1 MEVPA
6 AGVIGAGSFSQA
18 VLFPALRSAGFKL
31 QAVAS
36 AGGLSAVSAA
46 ERFGFERALTPDE
59 VIAAQDVDAV
69 CVASRHGSH
78 AAYTLAA
85 LERGKAVFVEKPPA
99 LNIEDLQ
106 RLREAARGRV
116 LQVGFNRRFAPLAQ
130 RMREHLVSEGHAVEL
145 LYRVAAGRLPPD
157 HWLNDHDDGGGR
169 LLGEGC
175 HFIDFACWFVGA
187 LPTRVLATAPSDEQ
201 LALTQRFEVALA
213 FADGSLATIFYGSES
228 ASGVAKEL
236 IETHSA
242 GRSATLHDFRRL
254 ELRGNS
260 RTRGVGRRH
269 RDKGHRRQF
278 EVFREALTARTEPKD
293 SGLAGPDPLATMAV
307 TLQSLAS
314 AGGGAVELTE
324 QPQ

>member
-1 MEVPA
+1 
-6 AGVIGAGSFSQA
+6 
-18 VLFPALRSAGFKL
+18 
-31 QAVAS
+31 
-36 AGGLSAVSAA
+36 
-46 ERFGFERALTPDE
+46 
-59 VIAAQDVDAV
+59 
-69 CVASRHGSH
+69 
-78 AAYTLAA
+78 
-85 LERGKAVFVEKPPA
+85 
-99 LNIEDLQ
+99 
-106 RLREAARGRV
+106 
-116 LQVGFNRRFAPLAQ
+116 
-130 RMREHLVSEGHAVEL
+130 
-145 LYRVAAGRLPPD
+145 
-157 HWLNDHDDGGGR
+157 
-169 LLGEGC
+169 
-175 HFIDFACWFVGA
+175 
-187 LPTRVLATAPSDEQ
+187 VLATAPSDEQ